1 MDRVQMFES
10 KSNPILD
17 VKNDKPERVSRPIV
31 IPLKFLQGIGEK
43 R

>member
-1 MDRVQMFES
+1 MDRAHMFES

-17 VKNDKPERVSRPIV
+17 VKNDKPERISRPVV
-31 IPLKFLQGIGEK
+31 IPLKFLQGIGDK